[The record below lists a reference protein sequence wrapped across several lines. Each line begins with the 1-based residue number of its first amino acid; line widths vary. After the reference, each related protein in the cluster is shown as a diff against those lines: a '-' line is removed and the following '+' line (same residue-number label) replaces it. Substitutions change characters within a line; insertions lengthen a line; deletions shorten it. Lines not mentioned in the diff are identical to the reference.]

1 MELQFTTERDM
12 KMLVTKMAHATSV
25 LVDDGWLALAIF
37 GLVLLAAILLS

>member
-12 KMLVTKMAHATSV
+12 KMLVTKVAHATSV

-37 GLVLLAAILLS
+37 GLVLLAAILLA